1 MWLGNRFNVWLSE
14 SQKRTKR
21 DLNVLP
27 LLSFSI
33 LNFCQTNPHHPSRC
47 CIMLSISLCYSPVL
61 KRESTGW
68 LQKYLCSNWNNWP
81 FSSKITVTVVPKKS
95 FNMSYLGCSLHVH
108 IWFWVLCSYSATIC
122 GYQAKRE
129 GKSLLFFKFIP
140 LLWWD
145 SFSVYHRL
153 RWRKREFSLTL
164 HQTTGSWPIFI
175 SPPMVWPDRNIC
187 QKNLWSSKRADVC
200 PVNKDCWLL
209 LIFPVSSMAVNLS
222 ILGYKN
228 R

>member
-153 RWRKREFSLTL
+153 RWRKKESFLWLCIRPQGAGPSLSVLPWFDLTE
-164 HQTTGSWPIFI
+164 I
-175 SPPMVWPDRNIC
+175 SAKKTSGLLKGRMSVQLTKTAGCCWFFLFL
-187 QKNLWSSKRADVC
+187 LW
-200 PVNKDCWLL
+200 
-209 LIFPVSSMAVNLS
+209 LS
-222 ILGYKN
+222 IFQS
-228 R
+228 